1 MILKVEPA
9 VMSPVINVRLLRV
22 CECVFLTGSS
32 MVARAKQTFSRAKLA
47 PTAEGT
53 GTVEA
58 GPRNSAI
65 YEYRVDPRPRE
76 KCGQN
81 MNTTGTRWPHTDGL

>member
-1 MILKVEPA
+1 
-9 VMSPVINVRLLRV
+9 
-22 CECVFLTGSS
+22 

-65 YEYRVDPRPRE
+65 YEYPDKD
-76 KCGQN
+76 KCGQCTK
-81 MNTTGTRWPHTDGL
+81 NTATQKSCDEAYQVIVASSSSYDIWHRSLAFPNESHKLEDDA

>member
-1 MILKVEPA
+1 MC
-9 VMSPVINVRLLRV
+9 V

-32 MVARAKQTFSRAKLA
+32 MVARAKQNFSRAKLA

-65 YEYRVDPRPRE
+65 YVYRVESR
-76 KCGQN
+76 
-81 MNTTGTRWPHTDGL
+81 